1 MNKRNAQGLPLL
13 LIFVLCALN
22 ACTTPQYQTVNREVL
37 DDIQTELDTASV
49 DVTTAATDQPPEDV
63 LRALV
68 PGLTL
73 DSAALQPIEERFDF
87 AVREPMEA
95 REFFSLLTAG
105 TDYSIVVHPEIAG
118 TISALDLKN
127 VTIQEALD
135 QVRAL
140 YGYTINRSGNIFQIM
155 PSGLE
160 TRIFKVNYLNV
171 NRNGNSN
178 MSVVTSG
185 LLSGGGG
192 GGGANGI
199 NGVNGGNFG
208 GGGFGGN
215 AGGNFGGGGG
225 FNNANGG
232 QGGFGGGAG
241 MNAGGASISTQTEA
255 DYWEDLQEIISS
267 IIGATAAAPAAQQQ
281 QAGGFG
287 LLETLAPTSSSSE
300 RAVIVSPQT
309 GMVVVRAYPHE
320 LDQVADFIAQSQD
333 ALQRQVVL
341 EAKILEVTLNERF
354 QSGIDLRL
362 LDRVNTDNML
372 GLRSSFLDDSADGG
386 GDGTTPVNPLN
397 GVAQAFQLA
406 YDASDFDGV
415 IRLLETQGNVQVI
428 SSPRITTLNNQ
439 KAVFKVGDE
448 EYFSTN
454 PTSNVTTGGNT
465 TVSNRNANLQP
476 FFSGIALDVTPQ
488 ISEAGDIIL
497 HIHPLLN
504 TVQEDLKV
512 IGGEQV
518 PLAKSDTRESDS
530 IARARNGEVVI
541 ISGLMQTR
549 ARGSEAGLP
558 RVRDVPVIG
567 NAFEQTQRDTEK
579 TELVILLRAIV
590 DEGSNMRQMIKDH
603 TDSFDAMRRQID
615 PYYR

>member
-1 MNKRNAQGLPLL
+1 MSNKWIEHARVGLVAAML
-13 LIFVLCALN
+13 ALG
-22 ACTTPQYQTVNREVL
+22 ACTSPQYETVNRQIL
-37 DDIQTELDTASV
+37 DDIQAELE
-49 DVTTAATDQPPEDV
+49 AATRVTARSSDQPPEEV
-63 LRALV
+63 LQALV

-73 DSAALQPIEERFDF
+73 ESVALQPVEERFDF

-95 REFFSLLTAG
+95 REFFALLTEG
-105 TDYSIVVHPEIAG
+105 TDYSIVVHPGISG

-140 YGYTINRSGNIFQIM
+140 YGYTINRSGSIFQVM
-155 PSGLE
+155 PGGLE

-185 LLSGGGG
+185 L
-192 GGGANGI
+192 
-199 NGVNGGNFG
+199 VNGAGNN
-208 GGGFGGN
+208 GFN
-215 AGGNFGGGGG
+215 GG
-225 FNNANGG
+225 FNNGINNGFNNG
-232 QGGFGGGAG
+232 IGNFNTGNLGAFGNNGLNGFGGGMG
-241 MNAGGASISTQTEA
+241 MNSGGANISTQTEA
-255 DYWEDLQEIISS
+255 DYWEDLEDILNS
-267 IIGATAAAPAAQQQ
+267 IIGSSAPPQQSS
-281 QAGGFG
+281 GGLG
-287 LLETLAPTSSSSE
+287 LLDSFTAPSASE

-309 GMVVVRAYPHE
+309 GMVVVRAYPAE
-320 LDQVADFIAQSQD
+320 LDQVAEFLAQSQD

-362 LDRVNTDNML
+362 LDRVNTDNLL
-372 GLRSSFLDDSADGG
+372 GLRSGFLTEITE
-386 GDGTTPVNPLN
+386 GDGETATPVNPLD
-397 GVAQAFQLA
+397 GVPQAFQLA

-488 ISEAGDIIL
+488 ISDAGDIIL

-504 TVQEDLKV
+504 TVEEDIKL
-512 IGGEQV
+512 IGGDYV

-549 ARGSEAGLP
+549 ARGNESGLP

-590 DEGSNMRQMIKDH
+590 DEKNNMRELIQDH
-603 TDSFDAMRRQID
+603 TNSFDNMRRQID